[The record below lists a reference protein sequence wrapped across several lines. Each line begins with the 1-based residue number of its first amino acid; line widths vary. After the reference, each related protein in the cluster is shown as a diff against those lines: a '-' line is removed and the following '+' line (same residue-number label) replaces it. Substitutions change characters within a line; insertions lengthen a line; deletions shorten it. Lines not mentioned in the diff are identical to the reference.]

1 MDSTAGGLLEG
12 KSLMTVAHVQQD
24 SMGAIALSERER
36 RTVFRGQQDKSP
48 FQQKNLARKKELSR
62 TDSRIDQTRHE

>member
-36 RTVFRGQQDKSP
+36 LTVFRGQQDNSLYE
-48 FQQKNLARKKELSR
+48 QKNLSRKRTKHSR
-62 TDSRIDQTRHE
+62 